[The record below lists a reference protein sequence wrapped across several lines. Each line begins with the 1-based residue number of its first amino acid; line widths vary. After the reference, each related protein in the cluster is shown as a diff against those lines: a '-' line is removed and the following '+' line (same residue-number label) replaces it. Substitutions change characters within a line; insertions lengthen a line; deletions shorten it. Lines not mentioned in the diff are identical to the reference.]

1 MLAIRRQAAAELAD
15 LPRPGDVESEAPAIE
30 LVPDVGDLRARPGGR
45 EPRPDR
51 IEIKAERAFE
61 PGTFE
66 IAVAVGGPPRLRPLK
81 PHQLKRRSA
90 YSRVGQEW
98 CEPFKSRWSQII

>member
-45 EPRPDR
+45 EPRADR

-61 PGTFE
+61 AGTFE
-66 IAVAVGGPPRLRPLK
+66 IAVAVGG
-81 PHQLKRRSA
+81 HHRRSEER
-90 YSRVGQEW
+90 RVGKEGVST
-98 CEPFKSRWSQII
+98 CRSRWSPYH

>member
-45 EPRPDR
+45 EPRADR

-61 PGTFE
+61 AGTFE
-66 IAVAVGGPPRLRPLK
+66 IAVAVGGHHRLGRLK
-81 PHQLKRRSA
+81 PQHLKRLDR
-90 YSRVGQEW
+90 
-98 CEPFKSRWSQII
+98 KSTRLNSSH